1 MKSGLR
7 EPCCTETAWTNFY
20 LCVHEVTGCSS
31 RGASPGACLWLCQ
44 LHTAHQFF
52 WAGLVVTPQVR
63 AGLEILSKHE
73 VWAKCLGFGKHRW
86 VFLWHTPRRLTAVN
100 THLFPIT
107 TGTREF
113 WALPRQLRLDS
124 WMEKLNWTT
133 SLKGTYLEANN
144 PGFPQACWHHDWT
157 VFEDRL
163 APCHTRG
170 NCCLYTTWAATT
182 SEPWLHLKFVKD
194 GSRWWKLSRA
204 REQKLT
210 AELFLLQFQPCFLLL
225 RVQGS
230 TDTWGALEH
239 IPLTVP
245 LLPNQAAFRH
255 NLITAQDPLPS
266 EKHWMLLQLLAEGQ
280 LQRPS
285 SN

>member
-182 SEPWLHLKFVKD
+182 SEPWLHLMKALQSTRTETNSWAILAAVSALLSLVESSGLYWHL
-194 GSRWWKLSRA
+194 GSTWAHPTDSA
-204 REQKLT
+204 LT
-210 AELFLLQFQPCFLLL
+210 AKPSCLQ
-225 RVQGS
+225 
-230 TDTWGALEH
+230 T
-239 IPLTVP
+239 
-245 LLPNQAAFRH
+245 
-255 NLITAQDPLPS
+255 
-266 EKHWMLLQLLAEGQ
+266 
-280 LQRPS
+280 
-285 SN
+285 

>member
-31 RGASPGACLWLCQ
+31 RGASPGARLWLCQ

-144 PGFPQACWHHDWT
+144 PRLPTGM
-157 VFEDRL
+157 L
-163 APCHTRG
+163 AP
-170 NCCLYTTWAATT
+170 
-182 SEPWLHLKFVKD
+182 WLNSFWRQTGTLPHK
-194 GSRWWKLSRA
+194 G
-204 REQKLT
+204 Q
-210 AELFLLQFQPCFLLL
+210 
-225 RVQGS
+225 
-230 TDTWGALEH
+230 
-239 IPLTVP
+239 
-245 LLPNQAAFRH
+245 LLPLHHVSRHHFRTM
-255 NLITAQDPLPS
+255 ITP
-266 EKHWMLLQLLAEGQ
+266 KV
-280 LQRPS
+280 R
-285 SN
+285 